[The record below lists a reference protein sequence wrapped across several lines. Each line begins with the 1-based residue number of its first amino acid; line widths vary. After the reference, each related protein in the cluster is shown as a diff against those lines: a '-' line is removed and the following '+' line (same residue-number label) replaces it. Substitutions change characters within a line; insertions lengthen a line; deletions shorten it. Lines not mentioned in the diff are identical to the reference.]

1 MQAEQEKPIFI
12 MKRKKGIIIVLHYIF
27 AILWDLAT
35 AFICIIFMTLDNIIP
50 NIIGLIFLIFLPY
63 MFFCG
68 FDIKSVVWYE
78 DYFIVKRTL
87 CSKKFFYTD
96 IKDYWLFRSI
106 INNNIVLRFKKIRF
120 GVHINKNMFNKDD
133 IQEFVKILEGKK
145 ISKYSLFGN

>member
-12 MKRKKGIIIVLHYIF
+12 MQRKKSLIIILYYIF

-68 FDIKSVVWYE
+68 FDIKEVVCYE
-78 DYFIVKRTL
+78 DYLLVKRTL

-106 INNNIVLRFKKIRF
+106 INNNIVLRFKKFRF

-133 IQEFVKILEGKK
+133 FIKFIQFLEQNKINKLNY
-145 ISKYSLFGN
+145 IN

>member
-68 FDIKSVVWYE
+68 FDIKSVVCYE

-120 GVHINKNMFNKDD
+120 GVNINKNMFNKDD